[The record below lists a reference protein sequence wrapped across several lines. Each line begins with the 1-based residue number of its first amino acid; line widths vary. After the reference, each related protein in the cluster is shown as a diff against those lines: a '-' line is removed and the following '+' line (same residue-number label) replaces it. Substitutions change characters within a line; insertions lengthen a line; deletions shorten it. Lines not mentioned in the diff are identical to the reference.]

1 MKINILIS
9 TSAMEPE
16 AYVNDA
22 VQATS
27 KFNREFA
34 QRFPEFTCEAGIQ
47 KILGT
52 AGLTVNFFNADD
64 RRKASGS
71 IVRNFPGFMQ
81 FSMSLSNN
89 QGKHEPMD
97 KFSIELLSGPSKT
110 IVKNYK
116 LKPFRKITANT
127 PSQALK
133 KLMDWF
139 DQNSFQLKQLP
150 LSYNDL

>member
-1 MKINILIS
+1 MKLNILIS
-9 TSAMEPE
+9 TSMEPE
-16 AYVNDA
+16 QYINDA
-22 VQATS
+22 VQAS
-27 KFNREFA
+27 NKFNREFS
-34 QRFPEFTCEAGIQ
+34 QRFPEFTCVASIE

-52 AGLTVNFFNADD
+52 ASLTVNFFNADD
-64 RRKASGS
+64 KRKASGS

-97 KFSIELLSGPSKT
+97 KFSIELLSGPSKS
-110 IVKNYK
+110 IVKKYQ
-116 LKPFRKITANT
+116 LKPFRKITAGT
-127 PSQALK
+127 PSLALK